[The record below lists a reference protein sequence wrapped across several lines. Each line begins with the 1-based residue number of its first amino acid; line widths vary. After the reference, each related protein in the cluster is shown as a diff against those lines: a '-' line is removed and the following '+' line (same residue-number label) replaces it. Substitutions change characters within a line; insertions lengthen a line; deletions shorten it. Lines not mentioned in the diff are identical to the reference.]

1 MNDDRE
7 ILIEALKIAVPI
19 FRDKQKD
26 RPIPS
31 LSQLDPDSTVL
42 DPLCTAIETC
52 EVFKAVA
59 GHMLFSGSSGILLN
73 APILAMPLLY
83 KAQVD
88 IAAAAQWLIS
98 FLRTREAK
106 VEFKAA
112 IWGLSVDN
120 VVPLVD
126 RR

>member
-1 MNDDRE
+1 MPLTE
-7 ILIEALKIAVPI
+7 IVIPTHSGVPEV
-19 FRDKQKD
+19 
-26 RPIPS
+26 S
-31 LSQLDPDSTVL
+31 VYVYVVL

-88 IAAAAQWLIS
+88 IAAAAEWLIS
-98 FLRTREAK
+98 LLRTREAK